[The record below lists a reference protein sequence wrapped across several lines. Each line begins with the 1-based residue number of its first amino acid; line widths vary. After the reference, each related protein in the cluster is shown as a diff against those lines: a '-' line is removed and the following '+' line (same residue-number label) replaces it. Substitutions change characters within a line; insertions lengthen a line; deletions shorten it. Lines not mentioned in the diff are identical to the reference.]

1 MGNWKEEM
9 ITIKNEIDVMRFK
22 TREDKIL
29 FYSNVAN
36 EKEERHN
43 EEHNEDSIIRFLS
56 NFILS
61 DLKKIFDDAMQLSFD
76 GIEEHINEFWNK
88 SLGLQLKKKRRL
100 LFLKAIVQK
109 EDLDIMALNENLIE
123 FEQKYRR
130 REQKL
135 KEWYLGKDYD
145 DRILEA
151 NESLLNLTF
160 LHYNDYE
167 EWIES
172 CSKYRDFLASF
183 PEIENFSKEVNYYGY
198 YIFTTFVKNLYV
210 YIEDGC
216 LPEEWITE
224 YMFQASQFRILQK
237 QNFQPT
243 PEQKGEY
250 EEKERKKIERL
261 LNNNIN
267 NDKAKAG
274 WLFLLKKEVLKFD
287 YETGKLELAQE
298 YMNKGKG
305 GATMLAFISA
315 FLSQYLENCNFT
327 YKGQYDHNRVLCKVI
342 GYKISFTNEAYVTI
356 ARLFKRNIVSN
367 ISKAVAP
374 RQYDENFNCLLA
386 PPKSVEIYDM
396 LQEFEKKY
404 NSNAHNAIL

>member
-9 ITIKNEIDVMRFK
+9 ITIKNKIDVMLFK
-22 TREDKIL
+22 TREEKIL
-29 FYSNVAN
+29 FYSNFAN
-36 EKEERHN
+36 EKKERHN
-43 EEHNEDSIIRFLS
+43 EEHYEDSMTRFLS

-76 GIEEHINEFWNK
+76 GIEEHINDFWNK

-183 PEIENFSKEVNYYGY
+183 PEIENFSKEVNYNGY

-243 PEQKGEY
+243 PEQKEKY
-250 EEKERKKIERL
+250 EKKEREKIERL
-261 LNNNIN
+261 LNKID

-274 WLFLLKKEVLKFD
+274 WLFLFNKKVLEFD
-287 YETGKLELAQE
+287 YEMGKLKLSTE

-305 GATMLAFISA
+305 GQEMLAFIGS
-315 FLSQYLENCNFT
+315 YLAERFEFKSKQNHGWNME
-327 YKGQYDHNRVLCKVI
+327 KIIEYDCTDKNDVCDMIGKLFGNEMKSKVRKPLED
-342 GYKISFTNEAYVTI
+342 GRRKKRTNDCFY
-356 ARLFKRNIVSN
+356 
-367 ISKAVAP
+367 AP
-374 RQYDENFNCLLA
+374 A
-386 PPKSVEIYDM
+386 KSEVVYEM
-396 LQEFEKKY
+396 LQEFDREYEAKQ
-404 NSNAHNAIL
+404 IVD

>member
-9 ITIKNEIDVMRFK
+9 IEIRNRIDAMRFK
-22 TREDKIL
+22 TREEKIL
-29 FYSNVAN
+29 FYSNFAN
-36 EKEERHN
+36 EKKERHN
-43 EEHNEDSIIRFLS
+43 EEHYEDSMTRFLS
-56 NFILS
+56 KFILS

-76 GIEEHINEFWNK
+76 GIEEHINDFWNK

-109 EDLDIMALNENLIE
+109 EDLDIMALNENLNE

-160 LHYNDYE
+160 LRYNDYE
-167 EWIES
+167 EWLES
-172 CSKYRDFLASF
+172 CSEYREFLLRF

-243 PEQKGEY
+243 PEQKEKY
-250 EEKERKKIERL
+250 EKKEREEIERL
-261 LNNNIN
+261 LNNIS
-267 NDKAKAG
+267 NDKTKAG

-287 YETGKLELAQE
+287 YGTGKLELAQE

-342 GYKISFTNEAYVTI
+342 GYKISFTKEAYVTI

-374 RQYDENFNCLLA
+374 RQYDGISNCLLA

-396 LQEFEKKY
+396 LQEFERKY
-404 NSNAHNAIL
+404 NSDAHNATL